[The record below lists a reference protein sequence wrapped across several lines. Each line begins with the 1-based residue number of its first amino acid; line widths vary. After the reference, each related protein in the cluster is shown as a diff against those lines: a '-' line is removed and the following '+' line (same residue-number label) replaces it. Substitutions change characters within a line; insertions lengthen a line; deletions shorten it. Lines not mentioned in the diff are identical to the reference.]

1 MALTQ
6 FTEDDYCTILA
17 TILET
22 ARGRWFLGEYAKR
35 SRRIEIEMILAEI
48 SKLSSCQNDSL
59 FDFKTLSPKQTSQL
73 LDPVIPGGHGGG
85 ILLSMN
91 KPRSGN

>member
-6 FTEDDYCTILA
+6 FTDDDYSAILA
-17 TILET
+17 TIVET

-35 SRRIEIEMILAEI
+35 SQHARIKMILTEI
-48 SKLSSCQNDSL
+48 GRLKSSQSDGL
-59 FDFKTLSPKQTSQL
+59 FDFKALSSGQGPQL
-73 LDPVIPGGHGGG
+73 HEPVSGRHGGG

-91 KPRSGN
+91 KPRSSP